1 MKKIIPWCIAL
12 LLPAAGLACAA
23 DLLVTVNNVQP
34 GAGTVKAAIYQSAAH
49 FLSKPL
55 QQATVP
61 ANGSTVQLHLDKLP
75 AGQYAVAVFQDVN
88 ANGKLDSN
96 FFKIP
101 SEPTGSSND
110 ARSMM
115 GPPSYEK
122 ARFLLPE
129 AGTTI
134 AIKLGN

>member
-1 MKKIIPWCIAL
+1 MFARQDTKMSLDFGTGAPV
-12 LLPAAGLACAA
+12 PGMQA
-23 DLLVTVNNVQP
+23 DNFMARWT
-34 GAGTVKAAIYQSAAH
+34 GYI
-49 FLSKPL
+49 
-55 QQATVP
+55 TVP

-75 AGQYAVAVFQDVN
+75 AGEYAVAVFQDVN
-88 ANGKLDSN
+88 ANGKMDSN

-110 ARSMM
+110 ARSVM
-115 GPPSYEK
+115 GPPSYDK

-134 AIKLGN
+134 AIKLSN